1 MISKDGD
8 VEIARFLEMTE
19 EELRAHVA
27 PRGHHSEVAKEKGE
41 APPMEQLEKE
51 LFGASLDDIMNL
63 SELVELV
70 DLEIRPMGFVRQ
82 HQEATS
88 APLGPARSQRD
99 IPAQTRHDDSTP
111 GPADP
116 SRASKKSS

>member
-1 MISKDGD
+1 MTSKDAD
-8 VEIARFLEMTE
+8 VEIARFLEVNE

-51 LFGASLDDIMNL
+51 LFGASLDDIINL
-63 SELVELV
+63 SELV
-70 DLEIRPMGFVRQ
+70 DLEIRPVGFVRQ

-88 APLGPARSQRD
+88 APLGPARSRRD
-99 IPAQTRHDDSTP
+99 IPTPTRHDNSTP
-111 GPADP
+111 GPANP
-116 SRASKKSS
+116 SRASKTSS